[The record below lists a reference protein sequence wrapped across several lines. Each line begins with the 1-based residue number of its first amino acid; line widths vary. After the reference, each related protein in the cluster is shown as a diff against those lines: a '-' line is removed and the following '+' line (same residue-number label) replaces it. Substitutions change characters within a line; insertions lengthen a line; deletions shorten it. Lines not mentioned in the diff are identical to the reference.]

1 MLVDGIR
8 FYSANAEIAGHV
20 EKRTLTQPGTLAT
33 TNGKARWYVRHD
45 LTIETVY
52 IAAGTAPVGSALT
65 ITIKKNG
72 SSVGSYSLPDGQSV
86 TAPIT
91 VSIPAVEG
99 DYFTIDVDQVGA
111 SVVGSDMTVELLYK
125 KTVV

>member
-8 FYSANAEIAGHV
+8 FYSQNAQIKGHL

-33 TNGKARWYVRHD
+33 TTGKARWYARHP

-52 IAAGTAPVGSALT
+52 IAAGVAPLGSALT

-72 SSVGSYSLPDGQSV
+72 ASVGSFALPDGANE
-86 TAPIT
+86 TAPLPTNIAVADGDFIT
-91 VSIPAVEG
+91 V
-99 DYFTIDVDQVGA
+99 DVDSVGA
-111 SVVGSDMTVELLYK
+111 SVAGSDMTVELMFK
-125 KTVV
+125 KTV